1 MVVIPV
7 YTFFSSYWLRLNFCP
22 VVALEPS
29 MFPNSLDHCLRYA
42 VQLRLGE
49 LGEGA
54 LYGQGFFPGLG
65 VLPGSFFNAVHRGT
79 LPLASPG
86 TLK

>member
-49 LGEGA
+49 GA

-65 VLPGSFFNAVHRGT
+65 VLPGSFLNAVHRGDTT
-79 LPLASPG
+79 L
-86 TLK
+86 